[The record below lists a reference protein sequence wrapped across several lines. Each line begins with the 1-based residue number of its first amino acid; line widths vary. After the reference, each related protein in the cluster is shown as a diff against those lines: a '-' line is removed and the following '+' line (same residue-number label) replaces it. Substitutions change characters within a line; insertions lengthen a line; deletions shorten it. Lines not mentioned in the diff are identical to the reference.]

1 MLFLNVI
8 NKMHIIIVKMM
19 IASEMGLVF
28 ALEFVWKQSNPVLER
43 AINAEASWTAAAA
56 EVGKL

>member
-1 MLFLNVI
+1 
-8 NKMHIIIVKMM
+8 M